1 MAVRKNTV
9 RKHKNVFIRYFT
21 PFGLRQVCDLVMLV
35 GVVLLIVGLCKIDGA
50 MLAGFICYAVGSAI
64 SIARCCLTLFS
75 KKINH
80 RDPAY
85 KSAIINVAIMGVLFA
100 LSLFGIIWMIVD

>member
-1 MAVRKNTV
+1 MATK
-9 RKHKNVFIRYFT
+9 KKKNVFVRYFT

-35 GVVLLIVGLCKIDGA
+35 GVILLIVGLFNLDGVL
-50 MLAGFICYAVGSAI
+50 LAGFICYAVGACVSVV
-64 SIARCCLTLFS
+64 RCCLVLFS

-85 KSAIINVAIMGVLFA
+85 KSAIVNAVIMGVLFA
-100 LSLFGIIWMIVD
+100 LAVFGIVWTIVA

>member
-1 MAVRKNTV
+1 MATK
-9 RKHKNVFIRYFT
+9 KKKNVFVRYFT

-35 GVVLLIVGLCKIDGA
+35 GVILLIVGLFNLDGVL
-50 MLAGFICYAVGSAI
+50 LAGFICYAVGAGLSV
-64 SIARCCLTLFS
+64 ARCCLVLFS

-85 KSAIINVAIMGVLFA
+85 KSAIVNASIMGVLFA
-100 LSLFGIIWMIVD
+100 LAVFGIVWTIVA

>member
-1 MAVRKNTV
+1 MAVKRK
-9 RKHKNVFIRYFT
+9 KNVFVRYFT

-35 GVVLLIVGLCKIDGA
+35 GVILLIVGLCTVDGVL
-50 MLAGFICYAVGSAI
+50 LAGFIAYALGSGL
-64 SIARCCLTLFS
+64 SVARCCMVLFS

-85 KSAIINVAIMGVLFA
+85 KAAIINAVIMGVLFA
-100 LSLFGIIWMIVD
+100 LAVFGLIWVIVA

>member
-1 MAVRKNTV
+1 MAVKRK
-9 RKHKNVFIRYFT
+9 KNVFVRYFT

-35 GVVLLIVGLCKIDGA
+35 GAILIFVGLLTVDGV
-50 MLAGFICYAVGSAI
+50 LIAGFIAYVLGSGL
-64 SIARCCLTLFS
+64 SLARCGMVLFS

-85 KSAIINVAIMGVLFA
+85 KAAIINAVIMGVLFVLA
-100 LSLFGIIWMIVD
+100 VFGLVWILVV

>member
-1 MAVRKNTV
+1 MATK
-9 RKHKNVFIRYFT
+9 KKKNVFVRYFT

-35 GVVLLIVGLCKIDGA
+35 GVILLIVGLFNLDGVL
-50 MLAGFICYAVGSAI
+50 LAGFICYAVGAGMSV
-64 SIARCCLTLFS
+64 ARCCLVLFS

-85 KSAIINVAIMGVLFA
+85 KSAIVNAAIMGVLFA
-100 LSLFGIIWMIVD
+100 LAVFGIVWTIVA

>member
-1 MAVRKNTV
+1 MAIKKKKNIFV
-9 RKHKNVFIRYFT
+9 RYFT

-35 GVVLLIVGLCKIDGA
+35 GVVLLIVGLATVDGVL
-50 MLAGFICYAVGSAI
+50 LAGFIAYAIGSGL
-64 SIARCCLTLFS
+64 SVARCCMVLFS

-85 KSAIINVAIMGVLFA
+85 KAAIVNTVIMGVLFA
-100 LSLFGIIWMIVD
+100 LAVFGLVWVIVA